1 MAAPRAGCGTV
12 AAGLLS
18 SRGMEERGFHERL
31 AAAWSRVPALAGGA
45 WRRAR
50 GGLAALWRP
59 FAEQGAPRIALGVVL
74 AVGFALAL
82 VGGAAW
88 QTCGFQGCPDA
99 ARLAAYRPGGAPLL
113 LDRQGQVIGT
123 LSPDDLPEVRLGSL
137 PDVLPAAFLAIEDRR
152 FLEHGAVDWRR

>member
-1 MAAPRAGCGTV
+1 MATNRQTTGSRVV

-18 SRGMEERGFHERL
+18 FRGMEERSFQERL
-31 AAAWSRVPALAGGA
+31 QAAWSRVRAAAGEGG
-45 WRRAR
+45 RRVHR
-50 GGLAALWRP
+50 GLAALWRP
-59 FAEQGAPRIALGVVL
+59 FAVPGAPRVALGVVL

-113 LDRQGQVIGT
+113 LDR
-123 LSPDDLPEVRLGSL
+123 P
-137 PDVLPAAFLAIEDRR
+137 
-152 FLEHGAVDWRR
+152 GAGVAQRVPG